1 MAAKSDRRPLRL
13 ESLDER
19 ALPSVSMIETDGTLV
34 IRGDRHANDISI
46 TDDGTANAGNVVVV
60 ADGQTFTSSGAIAN
74 IRVLSGGGADNVRYE
89 LTGDLSG
96 PRDVSASLGDLYRAA
111 DSFASEQTRER
122 PHVALGVAAGVGFV
136 LGGGLASRLGGTL
149 LSVGTRLV
157 ATRLLEEWL
166 STDNGK

>member
-1 MAAKSDRRPLRL
+1 M
-13 ESLDER
+13 ESKQ
-19 ALPSVSMIETDGTLV
+19 S
-34 IRGDRHANDISI
+34 
-46 TDDGTANAGNVVVV
+46 
-60 ADGQTFTSSGAIAN
+60 TSTEHGSGS
-74 IRVLSGGGADNVRYE
+74 RVNGKTPVE
-89 LTGDLSG
+89 LKDAWD
-96 PRDVSASLGDLYRAA
+96 DVSTSLGDLYRAA